1 MPARTAASA
10 LVISFA
16 LSACGLVSRD
26 VSLLSFD
33 LPAKSYSFD
42 TNDSSWKLPTG
53 TFPRV
58 PCGAGELVVDCCNPP
73 ARFPTPDCGL
83 TPLSCESGACTLKF
97 PVAVF
102 QQVDLGQE
110 VPALANVSSQSL
122 VDVYVSQIRYQVTS
136 SLNVALPAVD
146 LFVAPDGVTSAAD
159 SRAQKFGT
167 VPVTP
172 PMMSGDG
179 LVAIVPDAEQIFAA
193 YAHDP
198 ATPFNFIAT
207 TTVVIPSGS
216 LIPQGKVDI
225 TVTGQISAQI
235 AASL

>member
-1 MPARTAASA
+1 MSTRTGASA
-10 LVISFA
+10 LAISFA

-42 TNDSSWKLPTG
+42 TNDSSWKIPIG

-73 ARFPTPDCGL
+73 APFPTPDCGI

-97 PVAVF
+97 PVTVF
-102 QQVDLGQE
+102 QRVDLAQE
-110 VPALANVSSQSL
+110 VPVLANVGSQYL
-122 VDVYVSQIRYQVTS
+122 VDIYVSQIRYQVTS

-146 LFVAPDGVTSAAD
+146 LFIAPDGVTSATD

-172 PMMSGDG
+172 AMTSGDG
-179 LVAIVPDAEQIFAA
+179 LVVIVPDAEQIFAT

-216 LIPQGKVDI
+216 LIPNGRVDI
-225 TVTGQISAQI
+225 TVTGQISAEVS
-235 AASL
+235 ANL